1 MTKSD
6 ALAAHVWLR
15 TSKLERLFD
24 RIVSCHVVFERAG
37 HHHRH
42 GDRSRVTINL
52 ALPGGALLVDYPP
65 SDKHAA
71 VSAKAAVDRAF
82 DEEERQL
89 EDWVRRQ
96 RADRRDTAF
105 SSRGT

>member
-6 ALAAHVWLR
+6 ALAAHVLLR
-15 TSKLERLFD
+15 TRKLEHLFA
-24 RIVSCHVVFERAG
+24 RIVSCHVVFELAG

-42 GDRSRVTINL
+42 GDRYRVTINL
-52 ALPGGALLVDYPP
+52 ALPGAALLVDYPP
-65 SDKHAA
+65 SDEHFA
-71 VSAKAAVDRAF
+71 VTAKAAVDRAF

-89 EDWVRRQ
+89 EHWVRRQ
-96 RADRRDTAF
+96 RADRRDKVP